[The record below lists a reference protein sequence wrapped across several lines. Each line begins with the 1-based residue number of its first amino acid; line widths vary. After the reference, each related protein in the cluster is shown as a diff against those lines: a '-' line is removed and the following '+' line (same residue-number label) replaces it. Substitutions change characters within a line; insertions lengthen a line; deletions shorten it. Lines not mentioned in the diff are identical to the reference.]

1 MGAVEEIHERERKLI
16 RDLARRYL
24 ERLREKEGA
33 EQVEAPN
40 EIEWGKVVFRVRL
53 RHAVVRVTLQI
64 DP

>member
-1 MGAVEEIHERERKLI
+1 VGAVEEIHERERKLI

-33 EQVEAPN
+33 EQIDPPE

-53 RHAVVRVTLQI
+53 RKAAVQVTLQI